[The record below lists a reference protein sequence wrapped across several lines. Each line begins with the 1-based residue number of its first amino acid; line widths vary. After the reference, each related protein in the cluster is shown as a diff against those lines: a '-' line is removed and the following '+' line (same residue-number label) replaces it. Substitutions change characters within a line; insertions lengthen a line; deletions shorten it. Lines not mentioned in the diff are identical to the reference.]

1 MFGITRPVPITELRN
16 NTLAAK
22 QRGFI
27 DARTATVINGKLFIN
42 HKQGV
47 VIIPEDCSYMIY
59 RPNEYYAY
67 MMAISPVRI
76 KAI

>member
-1 MFGITRPVPITELRN
+1 MFGINRPIPIDMLRFH
-16 NTLAAK
+16 TLLSK
-22 QRGFI
+22 QKGLI
-27 DARTATVINGKLFIN
+27 DARTAIVINGKLFIN
-42 HKQGV
+42 HRQGV